1 MASWKLFVSRIVLP
15 VAGNR
20 MNLRPLSY
28 EVVKSR
34 PVTSGGTAGLLNP
47 SRPDG
52 SRWRWR

>member
-47 SRPDG
+47 SRPNG
-52 SRWRWR
+52 SR